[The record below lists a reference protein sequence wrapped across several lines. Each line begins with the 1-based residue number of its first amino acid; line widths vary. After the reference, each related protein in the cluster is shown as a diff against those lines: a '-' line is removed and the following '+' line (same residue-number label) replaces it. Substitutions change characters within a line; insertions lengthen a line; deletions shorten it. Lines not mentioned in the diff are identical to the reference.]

1 MNRTGAIRTIA
12 VRIAAGTLAL
22 LGAWVA
28 HTQTQ
33 GTAAPR
39 PAIKQLKPDLYEI
52 EGTSNGS
59 GDVGNVAVYVT
70 GEGVILVD
78 DRFDRDHDDI
88 LFLVK
93 SVTAQPIKY
102 VINTHHH
109 GDHTGGNAKLQ
120 PAVEMIAQ
128 INARQHMIDGKM
140 PGPPPIAFLDEA
152 DIFLGGKQVRAIYNG
167 RGHTDG
173 DIAVY
178 FPAEKTVHLGDLLA
192 GTNGVTNPVMDY
204 KNGASIRDWPATL
217 DGVLKLD
224 FDTVIPGHGAV
235 TTKAGLLAHRNKVA
249 AIRDRVT
256 GMLHD
261 GESKDTIS
269 QVLLQQ
275 FDWKPINM
283 RGVDGMMA
291 ELSAR

>member
-1 MNRTGAIRTIA
+1 MNRTVTIR
-12 VRIAAGTLAL
+12 AGVGVLAL
-22 LGAWVA
+22 LGVWAA
-28 HTQTQ
+28 RTQTQ

-39 PAIKQLKPDLYEI
+39 PAIKQLKKDLYEI

-78 DRFDRDHDDI
+78 DRFDRDHEDI
-88 LFLVK
+88 LALVK
-93 SVTAQPIKY
+93 SVTDQPIKY

-109 GDHTGGNAKLQ
+109 GDHTGGNAKLA
-120 PAVEMIAQ
+120 PSVEMVAQ
-128 INARQHMIDGKM
+128 INARKHMIDGNM
-140 PGPPPIAFLDEA
+140 PGPPRIVFGGEA
-152 DIFLGGKQVRAIYNG
+152 DIFLGGKEVRAIYNG

-178 FPAEKTVHLGDLLA
+178 FPAENTVHLGDLLA

-204 KNGASIRDWPATL
+204 KNGASIGDWPATL
-217 DGVLKLD
+217 DAVLKLD

-235 TTKAGLLAHRNKVA
+235 TTKAGLLAHRAKIA
-249 AIRDRVT
+249 AIRDRMSAMV
-256 GMLHD
+256 HD
-261 GESKDTIS
+261 GESKEKIS

-283 RGVDGMMA
+283 RGADGMMA
-291 ELSAR
+291 ELAAR